1 MYCTYITDAPH
12 NVLVQW
18 LLGFF
23 AERKIAARDMLAS
36 WTSQFPSYFYDFIIV
51 LPTRKLQLSA
61 KYPKVLG
68 TYE

>member
-1 MYCTYITDAPH
+1 MYCTYITDAPP
-12 NVLVQW
+12 QCSCA
-18 LLGFF
+18 GFF

-36 WTSQFPSYFYDFIIV
+36 WTSQFPSYFYDFITV
-51 LPTRKLQLSA
+51 LPTGKLQLSA